1 MLSALLV
8 LTYILFLAL
17 IMLMGSP
24 SFTEDNTR
32 IIEGLVKDMLKH
44 NSSQSGYLLSF
55 CLMLITGNSLIT
67 QPHY

>member
-24 SFTEDNTR
+24 SFTEDTTL
-32 IIEGLVKDMLKH
+32 E
-44 NSSQSGYLLSF
+44 
-55 CLMLITGNSLIT
+55 
-67 QPHY
+67 